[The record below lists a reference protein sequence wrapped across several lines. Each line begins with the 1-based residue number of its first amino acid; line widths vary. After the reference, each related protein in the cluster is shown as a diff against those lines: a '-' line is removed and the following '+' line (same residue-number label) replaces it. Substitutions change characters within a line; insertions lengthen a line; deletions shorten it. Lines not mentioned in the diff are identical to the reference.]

1 MQGGLQLKL
10 AYCKAKWFFSRIN
23 NDKITSLE
31 RDGDLVMRCP
41 NCGANLIYKDKK
53 YICEFC
59 GHEQKEKVEVA
70 KNNYNIVIS
79 HSNGTSS
86 AITIRIIDAHIEYTL
101 RVNSTVSFK
110 LVPGP
115 HTIEFQE
122 RGRKDVR
129 VVNVPSNGEAVM
141 VDYSFDAF
149 RQDPV
154 IIKVREPGQD
164 PYTSNAAR
172 VSLLPAKKTG
182 MTIAAFVMGCCGL
195 SIPAIILGTVDA
207 NRAKKA
213 GRKEHGLAVLA
224 QVLGYV
230 WFLIHLLFLT
240 ALVRN

>member
-1 MQGGLQLKL
+1 
-10 AYCKAKWFFSRIN
+10 
-23 NDKITSLE
+23 
-31 RDGDLVMRCP
+31 MRCP

-122 RGRKDVR
+122 YGRKDVR
-129 VVNVPSNGEAVM
+129 VVNVPDNGEAVK

-149 RQDPV
+149 RRDPV
-154 IIKVREPGQD
+154 IIRITEPGQD
-164 PYTSNAAR
+164 PHYSDPAR
-172 VSLLPAKKTG
+172 VALLPAKKTG
-182 MTIAAFVMGCCGL
+182 LTVAALIMGCCGL
-195 SIPAIILGTVDA
+195 SIPAIIMGTISV

-213 GRKEHGLAVLA
+213 GRKEHGLDVLA

-230 WFLIHLLFLT
+230 WFFIHLLFLS